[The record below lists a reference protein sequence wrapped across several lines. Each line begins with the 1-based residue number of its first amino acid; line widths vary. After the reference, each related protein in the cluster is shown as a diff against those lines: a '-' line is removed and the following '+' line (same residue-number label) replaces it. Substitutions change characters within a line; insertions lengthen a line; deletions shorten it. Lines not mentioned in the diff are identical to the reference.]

1 MSGIPTATV
10 DMLDASIPDDFNRWI
25 GFSDEVRW
33 PHYRKDFC
41 TDPVFWKRHEPPTW
55 AFSLTW
61 AEFRYKDIRD
71 AAHLD
76 AIISSDKPGLYIFY
90 VRPDRLIFPF
100 PQFALYV
107 GISNESDSGRPLRK
121 RLRDYL
127 PDVITKKKKRE
138 NIDRMLRLY
147 YGVLWVAYAL
157 SDRSSTDLEL
167 LEEKLHGFIHPPYD
181 RRDFPVDIKT
191 QQKRFGEI

>member
-1 MSGIPTATV
+1 MSGISAATV
-10 DMLDASIPDDFNRWI
+10 DILDASIPDDFNRWL
-25 GFSDEVRW
+25 SYPDEVRW
-33 PHYRKDFC
+33 PHYRKKFC
-41 TDPVFWKRHEPPTW
+41 TDPKLWVRHQPPVW
-55 AFSLTW
+55 AASLAW
-61 AEFRYKDIRD
+61 AEFRYKDVSD
-71 AAHLD
+71 GAHLD
-76 AIISSDKPGLYIFY
+76 RIIASDLPGLYIFY
-90 VRPDRLIFPF
+90 VRPENILYSF

-127 PDVITKKKKRE
+127 PDVIKNKKKRE

-157 SDRSSTDLEL
+157 SDRPSADLET
-167 LEEKLHGFIHPPYD
+167 LETKLHGFIHPPYD

-191 QQKRFGEI
+191 QHKRFGEI